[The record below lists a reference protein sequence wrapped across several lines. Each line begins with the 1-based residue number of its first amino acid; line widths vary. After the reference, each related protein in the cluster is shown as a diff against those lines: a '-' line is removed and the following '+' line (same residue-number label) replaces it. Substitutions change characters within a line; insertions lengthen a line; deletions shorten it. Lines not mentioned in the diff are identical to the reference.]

1 MKKLLMLWL
10 LLCQLLFSPM
20 PALSAPKIP
29 PKPTSSIYVQDRAG
43 VLSRQTVNTINAY
56 GAAVEER
63 TKAQVVVL
71 TIPSL
76 EGQSLE
82 EYSLAVLRGW
92 GIGDAKLNNGVL
104 MLVAVKDRKSRI
116 EVGYGLE
123 GALPDGLT
131 GRIQDQLMLPYFRN
145 GDYNQGILNGY
156 AGLLQMT
163 LKEYNLKLEDL
174 KVGNAV
180 QTRQDTTSRGLG
192 ISDGLILLGVIIL
205 FIVDRILFGG
215 AIFRFLLYSFLFRGG
230 GRGGRGGGGFGGG
243 FGGGSYGG
251 GSGGGGGSS
260 RSW

>member
-1 MKKLLMLWL
+1 MKKLMMLWL
-10 LLCQLLFSPM
+10 LLLQLLGTPLPVFG
-20 PALSAPKIP
+20 AAKIP
-29 PKPTSSIYVQDRAG
+29 PKPVSSIYVQDLAG
-43 VLSRQTVNTINAY
+43 VLTRQTVNTINAY
-56 GAAVEER
+56 GAAVEQR

-82 EYSLAVLRGW
+82 EYALAVLRGW
-92 GIGDAKLNNGVL
+92 GIGDKKLNNGVL

-174 KVGNAV
+174 NVGAV
-180 QTRQDTTSRGLG
+180 QTRQNTTSRGFGL
-192 ISDGLILLGVIIL
+192 SDGVILIGVILLFII
-205 FIVDRILFGG
+205 DRILFGG

-230 GRGGRGGGGFGGG
+230 GRGGRGGGFGGGG